1 MAKTGLLKN
10 ITKYI
15 PLKQNAGLAIITVL
29 LVIILFSIFNNSTIE
44 GNTTLNPNLLN
55 GKQKLEVIMW
65 IDSSNSWSQLIPMTD
80 HFNKIMTKYSG
91 NAVVVT
97 EIQSCD
103 KSEAYLKTCTKGLYP
118 FKDAI
123 KTDYETKWRVNCPF
137 ITFALYD
144 TTKGDTIAKGAG
156 RSLAGAIG
164 TEKEKNEVTYDF
176 IENMIAML
184 IKVYSIYP
192 KPKIGA

>member
-1 MAKTGLLKN
+1 MAKVGLLKN

-15 PLKQNAGLAIITVL
+15 PLKQNAGIAIITL
-29 LVIILFSIFNNSTIE
+29 LLLIILFSIFNNSTIE
-44 GNTTLNPNLLN
+44 GNSTLNPNLLN

-65 IDSSNSWSQLIPMTD
+65 IDSSNSYSQLIPMTD
-80 HFNKIMTKYSG
+80 HFNKIMTKYSD
-91 NAVVVT
+91 NAVVIT
-97 EIQSCD
+97 EIQSCN
-103 KSEAYLKTCTKGLYP
+103 KSEAYLKTCTAGIYP

-137 ITFALYD
+137 ITFVLFD
-144 TTKGDTIAKGAG
+144 GTKGDTIAKGG
-156 RSLAGAIG
+156 VRSLAGAIG

-176 IENMIAML
+176 IENMIALL

-192 KPKIGA
+192 KPKVS